1 VALESDVVLDQL
13 AADFGANYAFAL
25 DVFDR
30 YHANPRAVE
39 RSWRDYFDRLTGA
52 PPAPDEQEAE
62 VLQYEPLAAPLPIT
76 ALDDQAEFVVAA
88 APVTRGGRQR
98 DVAPAAQTGDER
110 AQTQTAALATRGAT
124 RTLAPPAVLMPGDIA
139 QPIRGSLLRLVENME
154 LSLLVPSATSIRTVP
169 VRTLEENRQILNRTR
184 DHASP
189 KVSVAHI
196 IAWAI
201 LRALET
207 FPRMNDAFADVEG
220 RPHRIQRDSVRLG
233 IAVDVAR
240 GDGTRTLLV
249 PNLKDGQRLSFVD
262 FLRAFDD
269 LVARARTGKLGP
281 DDFMGTTVS
290 YTNPG
295 TVGTTTSAPRL
306 MHGQGLIV
314 ASGAMDYPAEYR
326 SMSDRALSLLGISK
340 VLTLTST
347 YDHRIIQ
354 GAESGLF
361 LARLEEL
368 LRGDDGFYERIFDER
383 HVPHRPVRWAT
394 DTTPPLLGSATAPSE
409 LSAKQAQVL
418 QLIRAFRVRGHL
430 VANLDPLESRRAPH
444 QELDPAT
451 YGLTLW
457 DLDREFFTDGLGGH
471 ERASLRETIE
481 TLRET
486 YCGSVA
492 AEYMHIADP
501 ERKEWLQERMESTR
515 NRSPF
520 EPPARKRL
528 LERLIEAESFE
539 RFLHTRYLGHKRF
552 SIEGV
557 EALIPML
564 CRLLSDAAR
573 AGVAEAIIGM
583 PHRGRLNVLHNIVG
597 KPLAQIFSEF
607 EESRDPDLAHGSGD
621 VKYHLGARGVHHTGT
636 GEPITVSVAPNASH
650 LEFVNAVVEGM
661 VRARQDALAD
671 QERQRVLPILL
682 HGDAAF
688 SGEGIVAETLN
699 LSLLPGYTTG
709 GTVHIVV
716 NNQIGFTTS
725 PENARSSTYCTD
737 VARMVQAPI
746 LHVNA
751 DDPEA
756 CLHVVVLAFEY
767 RQRFRQDVV
776 IDLVGYRRWGH
787 SEGDEP
793 SYTQPLLYARIQ
805 SHPPV
810 AESYGERLQRE
821 SVLSRDEVA
830 ALWAKERT
838 QMQQDNATSFVA
850 AVSRRAANPPATV
863 DASALRGRLRVVL
876 AALSSVPSDFA
887 VHPKLA
893 ALLQKRA
900 ALGEGK
906 GAVDWAA
913 GEALAFGTLLLEG
926 IHVRL
931 SGQDSARGTFSQRH
945 AVLYDVR
952 TGRAHVSLNSVAGDA
967 ARFEVWDSSLSE
979 AAVLAFELGYSFA
992 DHRSLVIWEAQFGDF
1007 ANAAQV
1013 IIDQFLVAAEAKWGQ
1028 PTAVVL
1034 LLPHGHE
1041 GQGPEHS
1048 SARVERFLALAAED
1062 NLRLCWPSTPA
1073 QFFHLLRRQAR
1084 DPVEKPLVV
1093 LTPKS
1098 LLRHPRCV
1106 STLADLAEGSF
1117 SEVLDDETTAG
1128 RHVRRVLL
1136 TSGKLFYELAAKRE
1150 QLRVNDVAL
1159 VRIEQLYPFPGP
1171 GLASVLTRYADD
1183 ADLVWVQE
1191 EPKNMGAWRFLR
1203 DRFLEGEVPGL
1214 EGRPLRYLGRRPSAA
1229 PAPGTLRAHQREQD
1243 AILAAAFE

>member
-1 VALESDVVLDQL
+1 
-13 AADFGANYAFAL
+13 
-25 DVFDR
+25 
-30 YHANPRAVE
+30 
-39 RSWRDYFDRLTGA
+39 
-52 PPAPDEQEAE
+52 
-62 VLQYEPLAAPLPIT
+62 
-76 ALDDQAEFVVAA
+76 
-88 APVTRGGRQR
+88 
-98 DVAPAAQTGDER
+98 
-110 AQTQTAALATRGAT
+110 
-124 RTLAPPAVLMPGDIA
+124 
-139 QPIRGSLLRLVENME
+139 
-154 LSLLVPSATSIRTVP
+154 
-169 VRTLEENRQILNRTR
+169 
-184 DHASP
+184 
-189 KVSVAHI
+189 
-196 IAWAI
+196 
-201 LRALET
+201 
-207 FPRMNDAFADVEG
+207 
-220 RPHRIQRDSVRLG
+220 
-233 IAVDVAR
+233 
-240 GDGTRTLLV
+240 
-249 PNLKDGQRLSFVD
+249 
-262 FLRAFDD
+262 
-269 LVARARTGKLGP
+269 
-281 DDFMGTTVS
+281 
-290 YTNPG
+290 
-295 TVGTTTSAPRL
+295 
-306 MHGQGLIV
+306 
-314 ASGAMDYPAEYR
+314 
-326 SMSDRALSLLGISK
+326 
-340 VLTLTST
+340 
-347 YDHRIIQ
+347 
-354 GAESGLF
+354 
-361 LARLEEL
+361 
-368 LRGDDGFYERIFDER
+368 
-383 HVPHRPVRWAT
+383 
-394 DTTPPLLGSATAPSE
+394 
-409 LSAKQAQVL
+409 
-418 QLIRAFRVRGHL
+418 
-430 VANLDPLESRRAPH
+430 
-444 QELDPAT
+444 
-451 YGLTLW
+451 
-457 DLDREFFTDGLGGH
+457 
-471 ERASLRETIE
+471 
-481 TLRET
+481 
-486 YCGSVA
+486 
-492 AEYMHIADP
+492 
-501 ERKEWLQERMESTR
+501 
-515 NRSPF
+515 
-520 EPPARKRL
+520 
-528 LERLIEAESFE
+528 
-539 RFLHTRYLGHKRF
+539 
-552 SIEGV
+552 
-557 EALIPML
+557 
-564 CRLLSDAAR
+564 
-573 AGVAEAIIGM
+573 
-583 PHRGRLNVLHNIVG
+583 
-597 KPLAQIFSEF
+597 
-607 EESRDPDLAHGSGD
+607 
-621 VKYHLGARGVHHTGT
+621 
-636 GEPITVSVAPNASH
+636 
-650 LEFVNAVVEGM
+650 
-661 VRARQDALAD
+661 
-671 QERQRVLPILL
+671 
-682 HGDAAF
+682 
-688 SGEGIVAETLN
+688 
-699 LSLLPGYTTG
+699 
-709 GTVHIVV
+709 
-716 NNQIGFTTS
+716 
-725 PENARSSTYCTD
+725 
-737 VARMVQAPI
+737 
-746 LHVNA
+746 
-751 DDPEA
+751 
-756 CLHVVVLAFEY
+756 LAFEY